1 MARDKTKTVKTKKA
15 GRVSQLRQAY
25 TATRR
30 LDPKLGIVLLAT
42 FVGVAVVVSLL
53 IGFGLKSPIFGPV
66 VGLLTGSLV
75 TLIVFGRRAQAANF
89 AELDGKPGAAAA
101 ALGMLRRGWKVEPM
115 VAFTKQQDLITRV
128 VGPPGIVLVGDGNI
142 NRLKPLM
149 ASEKRRH
156 AQVSSE
162 TPVHEIYLG
171 NGEGQVPLRKLMRHV
186 SKMKRAIKPAEMTDI
201 LQRLKSVDARRGG
214 MPIPKGPVP
223 TSMKGQR
230 GNLRGR

>member
-1 MARDKTKTVKTKKA
+1 MARDKTKKPRKA
-15 GRVSQLRQAY
+15 GRTSQLRQAY
-25 TATRR
+25 KATKR
-30 LDPKLGIVLLAT
+30 LDPALGRVLLGT
-42 FVGVAVVVSLL
+42 FLAVAVVVGVV
-53 IGFGLKSPIFGPV
+53 IAWGLQSPVFGPV
-66 VGLLTGSLV
+66 IGLLSGSLA

-101 ALGMLRRGWKVEPM
+101 VLGMLRRGWKIEPM
-115 VAFTKQQDLITRV
+115 VAFTKQQDVITRV
-128 VGPPGIVLVGDGNI
+128 VGPPGIVLVGDGNM

-156 AQVSSE
+156 AQVASE
-162 TPVHEIYLG
+162 TPIHEIYMG
-171 NGEGQVPLRKLMRHV
+171 DGEGQIPLRKLMRHV

-201 LQRLKSVDARRGG
+201 LQRLKAVDARRGS